1 MLKLK
6 DYQERV
12 LSELKE
18 FLLGS
23 KLVGGEKGIRF
34 SYMDMLGDEAV
45 SYKPIEKLESTPFVC
60 IKVPTGG
67 GKTLIGTHSLGVIQN
82 NYLEEKIGNGL
93 VLWLVPSDAIRTQT
107 LNSLKDRNHP
117 YREAL
122 DQQFNSNVKVFTVE
136 EALSITKADISENLC
151 IIISSLSAF
160 RREDSSWLKV
170 FQNNGAL
177 LSHFEDLVEQTD
189 FLEKGNDDEIIYSLS
204 NVIAINSPI
213 VIVDEGHNAQTPLS
227 FDMLRK
233 LNPSIILELT
243 ATPRKESNVLVQVLA
258 SELKA
263 EKMVK
268 IPIYLSNVTQ
278 WQEAIRDGVKQR
290 SDLEKFAQKE
300 KQATKEYIRPIALLQ
315 AEQEKESDS
324 KIYVQQ
330 LKDFLINELKVDEEE
345 IAVKTAKQDDIKSI
359 DLLATSCKI
368 RYIITVNALKEG
380 WDCPFAYVLISVANI
395 GSRIAVEQTIGRILR
410 LPSVKDK
417 KNEELNCSFVFAS
430 TENFSR
436 ASSVVIKGLE
446 NNGFSKDDLRQYT
459 GKVTA
464 EKEEFGKQIND
475 SNIAV
480 PYISVKGS
488 QEPLA
493 FSRDLLGEDFN
504 VNDYFEPF
512 AFDYHSDQNVKV
524 KIDVDKESGFYR
536 VVQGHLALILNP
548 EDFSEEELSN
558 WLKKNLHHKV
568 ISSSEMGIFIDTSLK
583 MLLQKQKIDELS
595 INRFRLKEILQN
607 EIARIIETYAER
619 HFETLN
625 KDGFVTSNDV
635 VYVPPKTTLLTRVAD
650 EYFQKHL
657 FEKAGYLN
665 GEETDFA
672 FRVDGLE
679 NIAWWFRNR
688 EKLDF
693 YLQGWKPNKFYPD
706 YIIKTVSGKYLLVEY
721 KGEDRLS
728 NEDTQYKVKLGEL
741 WQKLNKG
748 KSQFFLVGKAN
759 SDEIIKTISIL

>member
-6 DYQERV
+6 SYQERV
-12 LSELKE
+12 LNELKE

-23 KLVGGEKGIRF
+23 RLVGGEKGIRF

-45 SYKPIEKLESTPFVC
+45 AYKPIDKLEATPFVC

-67 GKTLIGTHSLGVIQN
+67 GKTLIGTHSLGVMQN
-82 NYLEEKIGNGL
+82 NYLQEKIGNGL

-136 EALSITKADISENLC
+136 EALSVTKADLSENLC
-151 IIISSLSAF
+151 IVVSSLSAF

-177 LSHFEDLVEQTD
+177 LSHFEELVEQTD
-189 FLEKGNDDEIIYSLS
+189 FLDKEDGEIIKSLA

-233 LNPSIILELT
+233 LNPSIIIELT

-278 WQEAIRDGVKQR
+278 WQEAIRDGVSQR
-290 SDLEKFAQKE
+290 NNLEKLAQKE
-300 KQATKEYIRPIALLQ
+300 KQSTKEYIRPIALLQ

-324 KIYVQQ
+324 KVYVQQ
-330 LKDFLINELKVDEEE
+330 LKDFLINELKVLEDE
-345 IAVKTAKQDDIKSI
+345 IAVKTAKQDDIKNI
-359 DLLATSCKI
+359 DLLAANCKI

-417 KNEELNCSFVFAS
+417 KNQELNCSFVFAS

-446 NNGFSKDDLRQYT
+446 NNGFSKEDLRQYT

-464 EKEEFGKQIND
+464 EKEEFGRQVND
-475 SNIAV
+475 NNIDI
-480 PYISVKGS
+480 PYISLKGS

-512 AFDYHSDQNVKV
+512 VFDYHSDQNVKV

-548 EDFSEEELSN
+548 EDFSEEELTN
-558 WLKKNLHHKV
+558 WLKKNVQHKV
-568 ISSSEMGIFIDTSLK
+568 ISSQEMGIFLDKSLK
-583 MLLQKQKIDELS
+583 MLLQKQTLDELS
-595 INRFRLKEILQN
+595 INRFRLKEIIKA
-607 EIARIIETYAER
+607 EIAKIIEKYALVR
-619 HFETLN
+619 FENFN
-625 KDGFVTSNDV
+625 KNGYIISDKVTFD
-635 VYVPPKTTLLTRVAD
+635 PPKTTLLTRVTD

-679 NIAWWFRNR
+679 NVAWWFRNR

-741 WQKLNKG
+741 WQELNKD
-748 KSQFFLVGKAN
+748 KNQFFLAGKAN
-759 SDEIIKTISIL
+759 SDEIIKTISVL